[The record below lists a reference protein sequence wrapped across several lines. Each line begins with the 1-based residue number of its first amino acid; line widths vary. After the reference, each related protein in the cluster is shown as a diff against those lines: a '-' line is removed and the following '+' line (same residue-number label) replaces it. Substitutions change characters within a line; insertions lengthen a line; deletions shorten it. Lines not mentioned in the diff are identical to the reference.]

1 MIGLF
6 GIVVL
11 LGLAFLL
18 SENRRE
24 IRLRTVLGGMALQF
38 VLAVV
43 LIDFPPSRHLML
55 GLNRAVD
62 ALQQATDAGTGF
74 VFGYLGGGSL
84 PFLETRQGA
93 SFILAFKVLPLVLT
107 ISAISALLVHWGI
120 LQAVMR
126 GFSTL
131 LRRSLGLGGALSLGA
146 AVHVF
151 VGMTEAPLLI
161 RPWLSRMERGE
172 IFALMSCG
180 MAGIAG
186 TVMVIYGAI
195 LRPVIPDALG
205 SILSAAIIST
215 PAALAIAAIM
225 IPFGDPG
232 PDESR
237 LTLPDPPR
245 GALDAIVR
253 GTLDGMAP
261 LVGIATMLI
270 VSVALVALVNMAMA
284 QLPDVLGAPVSL
296 ERIAS
301 VPFRPLMWLIGVP
314 WAETATTG
322 ALMGTKTILNEFVAY
337 LKLAALPADALSEK
351 SRLIV
356 TYALCGFANLASVGI
371 LVGGMAAMVPAR
383 RHEIT
388 ALGMRSLVSGTL
400 ATCTSGAW
408 AGILG

>member
-1 MIGLF
+1 MIGLL

-11 LGLAFLL
+11 LGLAFLF
-18 SENRRE
+18 SENRAE

-43 LIDFPPSRHLML
+43 LIDFPPSRHVML

-62 ALQQATDAGTGF
+62 ALQLATDAGTGF

-107 ISAISALLVHWGI
+107 ISAISALLVHWSI
-120 LQAVMR
+120 LQTVMR
-126 GFSTL
+126 GFSAL

-161 RPWLSRMERGE
+161 RPWLARMERGE

-186 TVMVIYGAI
+186 TVMVIYGAM

-237 LTLPDPPR
+237 LSLPDPPR

-253 GTLDGMAP
+253 GTSDGMAP
-261 LVGIATMLI
+261 LVGIAAMLI
-270 VSVALVALVNMAMA
+270 VSVALVALVNMALA
-284 QLPDVLGAPVSL
+284 ALPEVMGEPLSL

-301 VPFRPLMWLIGVP
+301 VPFRPVMWLIGVP
-314 WAETATTG
+314 WPETATAG

-337 LKLAALPADALSEK
+337 LHLAALPPEALSEK
-351 SRLIV
+351 SRLIM

-371 LVGGMAAMVPAR
+371 LVGGMAAMVPER

-388 ALGMRSLVSGTL
+388 ALGMRSLVSGTM